1 MPYDLKSLKV
11 PKLSGNSLRAM
22 VSLLEN
28 GYSRRLLEFPLLKEA
43 GLDRLRKLD
52 IHEAPCYVPK
62 HPLAPAPA
70 PDKARASLAV
80 FQREDFP
87 AQTTPGFHFHSVQDF
102 ARAYRSGE
110 TSPTQVA
117 ERVID
122 AIKAS
127 NSGEQALRA
136 IISWNEQDIRA
147 QARASEER
155 IKAGKALGP
164 LDGVPVAI
172 KDELDQVPYASTS
185 GTRIFGH
192 DHSAAHDATVVA
204 RLRAAGALLI
214 GKTNMQEIGFGV
226 TGSNPHHGVCRNPY
240 NPAYH
245 SGGSSS
251 GSAAA
256 VAAGL
261 CPIALGVDG
270 GGSVRVPAALCGL
283 VSLKPTW
290 SRVSTH
296 GDMLFYWSLAHVGP
310 LGTNVDDVA
319 LAYSLISGPDPQDRW
334 TLEQPPV
341 HLDGYL
347 DNQLHD
353 IRLGVYTPWFNHGS
367 RLVVQTCQLAL
378 ETLKRQ
384 GASVQ
389 EVAIDQ
395 LDAQRVAHA
404 VLIATEILT
413 AVDEEYRRD
422 KSRFGWDTRLNLGLA
437 QAFTGRDYVK
447 AQRVRARAIQQMRQ
461 AFEQVDIIVTPTTAI
476 EAPEIN
482 EKALP
487 VGEANIN
494 VLDELMRYV
503 TIGNMTGCPALTLP
517 VGYTPGGLPIGLQLI
532 GRPWEEHLLLRVAR
546 SLEAK
551 IERQKPMV
559 YHALL

>member
-11 PKLSGNSLRAM
+11 PRLSGNSLRAT
-22 VSLLEN
+22 VNLLEN
-28 GYSRRLLEFPLLKEA
+28 GYSRRLLEFPIIKEA
-43 GLDRLRKLD
+43 GLDRLRKLT
-52 IHEAPCYVPK
+52 IQEAPCYVPK
-62 HPLAPAPA
+62 HPLGRAPA
-70 PDKARASLAV
+70 PDKARASLTS
-80 FQREDFP
+80 FQNEGFP
-87 AQTTPGFHFHSVQDF
+87 EQVTPGFQFLSAQGF

-110 TSPTQVA
+110 ASPTQVA

-127 NSGEQALRA
+127 NSGDQALRA

-155 IKAGKALGP
+155 IKAGKPLSL

-185 GTRIFGH
+185 GTRIYGS

-214 GKTNMQEIGFGV
+214 GKANMHEIGFGV
-226 TGSNPHHGVCRNPY
+226 TGGNPHHGVCRNPY
-240 NPAYH
+240 DTSRH

-290 SRVSTH
+290 SRVSTY
-296 GDMLFYWSLAHVGP
+296 GDMLFYWSLAHIGP
-310 LGTNVDDVA
+310 MGTTVDDVA
-319 LAYSLISGPDPQDRW
+319 LAYSLIAGPDPQDSW
-334 TLEQPPV
+334 SLEQPPV

-347 DNQLHD
+347 DNQLKD

-378 ETLKRQ
+378 ETLKRL
-384 GASVQ
+384 GASVH
-389 EVAIDQ
+389 EVAIEQ

-422 KSRFGWDTRLNLGLA
+422 KSRFGLDTRLNLGLA

-447 AQRVRARAIQQMRQ
+447 AQQIRALAIQQINR
-461 AFEQVDIIVTPTTAI
+461 AFERVDVIVTPTTAI

-487 VGEANIN
+487 AGEANLN

-503 TIGNMTGCPALTLP
+503 TIGNLTGCPALTLP
-517 VGYTPGGLPIGLQLI
+517 VGYTPEGLPIGLQLI
-532 GRPWEEHLLLRVAR
+532 GRPWEEHVLLRVAR
-546 SLEAK
+546 SLEDK
-551 IERQKPMV
+551 IERQKPRI